1 MKHFKFI
8 VLIGFLAILF
18 ACKQNGD
25 GYEKTKTTPI
35 EKIIV
40 QDKTI
45 SLNAANEKITAT
57 ILPSNAN
64 QSVTWASEDVNT
76 LVVEAGTGLLTPKK
90 AGKVKVIATSVSD
103 STKKGE
109 ATITISSLNSFEIT
123 LSQTSVYFGGSPTT
137 LTIKP
142 TPATAQ
148 DEFIV
153 TTENTDLEITKATGN
168 TFTIAVKNKKAKGA
182 KVMLKVKPKTALI
195 FQEKTQEIEIKSIV
209 PESISIK
216 GEDKMYVSEELQ
228 FNVKIAPNSSIIDKT
243 VKWEIDSSYNES
255 NKIEAFYFE
264 ITEDGKLKMK
274 YNPHQD
280 NNFYHGKTLRIKA
293 TSLADDSIV
302 ATKVITVYNNV
313 ATIERINPKVTE
325 WVHCKESNN
334 FVYNGSNEFEVS
346 IHFADGKNIYKKVC
360 IIENPYAY
368 MSSSRPLVSEYLEK
382 TIYDL
387 DNSTSVTLVAKKH
400 TNGQEKTFYIFTID
414 PKTERPS
421 HPFEMHKFKLTIWA
435 EPTGIEILKGGTGT
449 FDIAKKD
456 DGSYHSIKTLTTG
469 EHSFYAKLL
478 PLGATKREW
487 LTYKLE
493 DPSNKIKNIE
503 KGIFSA
509 DGNEYIFEIN
519 SGYGAIKEATF
530 KFMVK
535 VNHRQPTPAIE
546 KHLTIKYL

>member
-1 MKHFKFI
+1 M
-8 VLIGFLAILF
+8 
-18 ACKQNGD
+18 
-25 GYEKTKTTPI
+25 
-35 EKIIV
+35 
-40 QDKTI
+40 
-45 SLNAANEKITAT
+45 TA
-57 ILPSNAN
+57 
-64 QSVTWASEDVNT
+64 Q
-76 LVVEAGTGLLTPKK
+76 
-90 AGKVKVIATSVSD
+90 
-103 STKKGE
+103 KKGE

-123 LSQTSVYFGGSPTT
+123 LSQTSVYFGGTPAT
-137 LTIKP
+137 LTIAT

-148 DEFIV
+148 DEFICES
-153 TTENTDLEITKATGN
+153 TNEDLSITKATEK
-168 TFTIAVKNKKAKGA
+168 TFTISVKNKKAKGA

-228 FNVKIAPNSSIIDKT
+228 FYVKIDPSSSIIDKT

-264 ITEDGKLKMK
+264 ITENGKLKMK

-360 IIENPYAY
+360 IIEDPHVH
-368 MSSSRPLVSEYLEK
+368 MFSSKPLVSEYLEK

-421 HPFEMHKFKLTIWA
+421 YSFEMNKFKLTIWA
-435 EPTGIEILKGGTGT
+435 EPTGIEILKGNTGT

-456 DGSYHSIKTLTTG
+456 DGSYYSTKTLATG
-469 EHSFYAKLL
+469 EHSFHVKLL
-478 PLGATKREW
+478 PLGATKPEW
-487 LTYKLE
+487 LSYQLE
-493 DPSNKIKNIE
+493 DPAKKIKNVE

-509 DGNEYIFEIN
+509 DGNEYTFDID
-519 SGYGAIKEATF
+519 SGSGVIKEATF

-546 KHLTIKYL
+546 KQLKIKYL